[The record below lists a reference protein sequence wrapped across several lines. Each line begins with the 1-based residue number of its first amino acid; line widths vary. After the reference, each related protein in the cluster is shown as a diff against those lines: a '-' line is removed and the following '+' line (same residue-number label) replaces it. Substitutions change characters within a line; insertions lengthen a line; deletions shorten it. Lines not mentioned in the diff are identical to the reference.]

1 MRSDLSPPPSLRQFL
16 GLLLLIA
23 ATAFGGGMGAHY
35 YHHFVERRQWLT
47 REQFLQDMTLAQLL
61 PGPNMVNIVA
71 IIGQRFYG
79 PLGAALA
86 TLAVLLPGTLLLVLL
101 ASALLAARDLPLV
114 QHVLSAI
121 AAGAVGLLVAT
132 AIRLAPGARGARY
145 NVVVVLIVFA
155 LLVLLRWPL
164 VLVVL
169 LVGPLSVWLNRP
181 GAA

>member
-1 MRSDLSPPPSLRQFL
+1 
-16 GLLLLIA
+16 
-23 ATAFGGGMGAHY
+23 
-35 YHHFVERRQWLT
+35 
-47 REQFLQDMTLAQLL
+47 
-61 PGPNMVNIVA
+61 MVNIA
-71 IIGQRFYG
+71 ALIGQRFYG

-132 AIRLAPGARGARY
+132 TIRLAPGARY
-145 NVVVVLIVFA
+145 NVVVVLDVFV
-155 LLVLLRWPL
+155 LLVLLRWPR

-169 LVGPLSVWLNRP
+169 LVGPLSVWLSCP